1 MDRIKKIVITW
12 LLNIFF
18 KTFSK
23 SLKSKKIQKKHVFN
37 TFRPFAC
44 ICFFV
49 VLNYF
54 FLVVFSRKLNSKK
67 YIFNAFVSILYF
79 LIAFLIKLTLTLFS
93 LKNYKNKM
101 RKNKERNG
109 QGTKMKKGKVS
120 DQNKMNF
127 LGDHV
132 IKK

>member
-1 MDRIKKIVITW
+1 MHLFFCNFQLFFSCYLFKKI
-12 LLNIFF
+12 
-18 KTFSK
+18 
-23 SLKSKKIQKKHVFN
+23 
-37 TFRPFAC
+37 
-44 ICFFV
+44 
-49 VLNYF
+49 
-54 FLVVFSRKLNSKK
+54 KLKK
-67 YIFNAFVSILYF
+67 YIFDAFASILYF

-101 RKNKERNG
+101 RKNKKRNG

-127 LGDHV
+127 LRDHV